1 MLTEFGFFIKSFYYV
16 VVYILSFPIIMSSQK
31 VKQIPKKLIKFL
43 KQELGIPTSSI
54 KLALRHHQQDWSQ
67 FPIILWQ
74 YGLITL
80 EQLDS
85 IFDWMYS
92 PTSR

>member
-1 MLTEFGFFIKSFYYV
+1 
-16 VVYILSFPIIMSSQK
+16 MSSPK
-31 VKQIPKKLIKFL
+31 VKQIPRKFIKFL

-54 KLALRHHQQDWSQ
+54 KLALRHHQQDWAQ

-80 EQLDS
+80 EQLD
-85 IFDWMYS
+85 
-92 PTSR
+92 TGQ

>member
-1 MLTEFGFFIKSFYYV
+1 
-16 VVYILSFPIIMSSQK
+16 MSSQK
-31 VKQIPKKLIKFL
+31 LKQITKKLIKFL
-43 KQELGIPTSSI
+43 KQELGISTSSI
-54 KLALRHHQQDWSQ
+54 KLALCHHQQDWSQ

-80 EQLDS
+80 EQLDR

-92 PTSR
+92 PISTKRGIIAQD

>member
-1 MLTEFGFFIKSFYYV
+1 
-16 VVYILSFPIIMSSQK
+16 MSSQK
-31 VKQIPKKLIKFL
+31 VKQIPKKLIEFL
-43 KQELGIPTSSI
+43 KQELGIPTSSL

-74 YGLITL
+74 YGLISL

-92 PTSR
+92 PTHR

>member
-1 MLTEFGFFIKSFYYV
+1 
-16 VVYILSFPIIMSSQK
+16 MSSQK
-31 VKQIPKKLIKFL
+31 IKQIPRKLIKFL

-54 KLALRHHQQDWSQ
+54 KLALRHHQEDWAT

-74 YGLITL
+74 YGLITI

-85 IFDWMYS
+85 IFEWMYS
-92 PTSR
+92 PNQ

>member
-1 MLTEFGFFIKSFYYV
+1 MLTEFDFFIKSFYCV
-16 VVYILSFPIIMSSQK
+16 LAYILTFSIIMSSQK

-43 KQELGIPTSSI
+43 KQELGIPASSI
-54 KLALRHHQQDWSQ
+54 KLVLRHHQQDWSQ

-92 PTSR
+92 PTHR